1 MDITIASLVGIG
13 LLWGVTNPFIRLGS
27 QRTARIEA
35 KSPVHYPLMELKFWI
50 PFLLNQCAS
59 VLYAWTLQTCS
70 ITTAVPIANSL
81 NFLFTAITGHL
92 LGEKAVGRKVV
103 LGAALVCLGSMAIVL
118 DQKKPNKSFG
128 MSTLLIGE

>member
-1 MDITIASLVGIG
+1 MFITIASLVGIG

-27 QRTARIEA
+27 QTTARIKA
-35 KSPVHYPLMELKFWI
+35 KSPLMELKFWL

-81 NFLFTAITGHL
+81 NFLFTAITGNL
-92 LGEKAVGRKVV
+92 LEVI

-118 DQKKPNKSFG
+118 GQKKPNNSV
-128 MSTLLIGE
+128 

>member
-1 MDITIASLVGIG
+1 MFRSLLLASLVGIG

-27 QRTARIEA
+27 QTTARVKA
-35 KSPVHYPLMELKFWI
+35 KLPLMDLKFWL

-81 NFLFTAITGHL
+81 NFLFTAITGNL
-92 LGEKAVGRKVV
+92 LGEKIVGRKVI
-103 LGAALVCLGSMAIVL
+103 LGAALVCLGSIAIVL
-118 DQKKPNKSFG
+118 GQKKPNNSV
-128 MSTLLIGE
+128 

>member
-1 MDITIASLVGIG
+1 MFITIASLVGIG

-27 QRTARIEA
+27 QTTARIKA
-35 KSPVHYPLMELKFWI
+35 KSPLMELKFWL

-81 NFLFTAITGHL
+81 NFLFTAITGNL
-92 LGEKAVGRKVV
+92 LDKLFTEVI

-118 DQKKPNKSFG
+118 GQKKPNNSV
-128 MSTLLIGE
+128 